1 VRRRVLELDD
11 LLGRQGPGC
20 VYVGDHKLAILWRLA
35 TDPAMR
41 TVWRRFERRAKS
53 ETALAEILDCAW
65 QNACLTPPIQT
76 PNDRLTL
83 VRLWHQEMESLRLTN
98 PELAQYCVPISVYF
112 DQVKRDLGVSNSPL
126 LVNKHRRQ
134 YDDDRARAFVRLVGA
149 RIRELLGG
157 EFLGSLV
164 MIVQVALRLTIE
176 KRQAQ
181 HWLAD

>member
-1 VRRRVLELDD
+1 MEQ
-11 LLGRQGPGC
+11 LGRQEPGYGW
-20 VYVGDHKLAILWRLA
+20 VDPADLAILWRLA
-35 TDPAMR
+35 TDRAMR
-41 TVWRRFERRAKS
+41 TVWQRFERSAKS

-65 QNACLTPPIQT
+65 QNALLTPPIQT
-76 PNDRLTL
+76 PDDRLTL
-83 VRLWHQEMESLRLTN
+83 VRLWRQEMESLRLTN

-126 LVNKHRRQ
+126 LVKKHRRQ
-134 YDDDRARAFVRLVGA
+134 YDDDRARAFVRVVGA

-164 MIVQVALRLTIE
+164 IIVQVALRLTIE

-181 HWLAD
+181 NWLAD